1 MNDAWFKHFT
11 NHLIANPHSRTRSRS
26 AIIRIKSTNLH
37 IHYTEYGF
45 NLPPEIRIVEI
56 LSLLKLEKSSLLII
70 CYQMKLAISSNLE
83 KQVALNS
90 AEPTKMKMYNVIIYL
105 DFLWRKISNMFARR
119 EESSKHLFVVI
130 FFQKKQR
137 GEKEFV
143 PFPHIEKLCHWSFDS
158 SRHISQW
165 SRKGF
170 RVITLRECCG
180 GTNSESSVQC
190 CPACLLCTSVH
201 FTLHSQHI

>member
-105 DFLWRKISNMFARR
+105 DFFVTQNQQHVCSEGGIIKAFIRSDFLP
-119 EESSKHLFVVI
+119 EETK
-130 FFQKKQR
+130 R
-137 GEKEFV
+137 
-143 PFPHIEKLCHWSFDS
+143 
-158 SRHISQW
+158 
-165 SRKGF
+165 RKGICSISTYWEIVSLIF
-170 RVITLRECCG
+170 R
-180 GTNSESSVQC
+180 
-190 CPACLLCTSVH
+190 
-201 FTLHSQHI
+201 